1 MGRILWLL
9 GVGIVLFLVR
19 IVLFKTGLIHMVKK
33 WRRTIVDLFHVYQH
47 YKVPEF
53 NGIQENHLYRKVYTY
68 LNSLSSIEDSDF
80 TNLFTGKK
88 SNEIVLRLDRNQVV
102 GDEFL
107 GARVCW
113 TNGEDEEG
121 GAKSFV
127 LKIRKADKRR
137 ILGPY
142 LQHIHTVSDELE
154 QRNTELKRLFI
165 NVVNGRWRSIPFNH
179 PCTFDNIAME
189 TDLKNK
195 VKSDLESFL
204 KGKQYYNR
212 LGRVWKRSYLLY
224 GPSGTGKSS
233 FAAAIANFLDYDV
246 YDVDLSKV
254 ADDSDLKMLLLQTR
268 GKSVIVIED
277 LDRFVKSTAVSVS
290 GILNFTDSILTSCA
304 ADERIMVFTM
314 TGKENIDPAVLRPG
328 RVDVHIHFPLCDF
341 TAFKTLANS
350 YLGVKEHKLFPQVEG
365 IFQNGAT
372 LSPAEIGELMIAN
385 RSSPTRALKY
395 VINALQTDGDR
406 RGNARR
412 SFLESDSRRSEDASS
427 EMSGPLCGG
436 GGGSSPAV
444 KEFRKLYGL
453 LRIKSSRKSESDS
466 ISSASMR
473 PVFVGNFEYETR
485 QSELERLFSK
495 YGRVERVDMK
505 SGYAFVYF
513 EDERDAEDAIRGIDN
528 IPFGYEKRR
537 LSVEWA
543 KGERGKPH
551 GKAASNQ
558 RPTKTLFVINFDPI
572 RTKERDIERHFE
584 PYAKV
589 LNVRIRRN
597 FAFVQFATQED
608 ATKALESTQNSKL
621 MDRVVSIEYALRDDD
636 ERDDR
641 YAASPRRRS
650 PSPVYRRRPS
660 PDYGRPR
667 SPEYDR
673 YKGPDAYER
682 RRSPDYGRRSPEYG
696 RGRSPGYDRYRS
708 RSPVYRGRG

>member
-19 IVLFKTGLIHMVKK
+19 IVLFKTGLIHTVKK
-33 WRRTIVDLFHVYQH
+33 WRRKIIDLFHVYQH
-47 YKVPEF
+47 YKVPELDG
-53 NGIQENHLYRKVYTY
+53 NVQENHLYRKVYTY

-113 TNGEDEEG
+113 INGEDEDGE
-121 GAKSFV
+121 KSFV

-154 QRNTELKRLFI
+154 QRNRELKLFV
-165 NVVNGRWRSIPFNH
+165 NVVNGRWSRSIPFNH

-189 TDLKNK
+189 TDLKSK

-233 FAAAIANFLDYDV
+233 FVAAMANFLDYDV
-246 YDVDLSKV
+246 YDIDLSKV

-268 GKSVIVIED
+268 AKSVIVIED
-277 LDRFVKSTAVSVS
+277 LDRFISAKSTAVSVS

-314 TGKENIDPAVLRPG
+314 TGKEQIDPAMLRPG

-341 TAFKTLANS
+341 TAFKTLANN

-365 IFQNGAT
+365 IFQNGAS

-385 RSSPTRALKY
+385 RNSPTRALKH

-412 SFLESDSRRSEDASS
+412 SFLESGSRRSISEDASS

-436 GGGSSPAV
+436 VAGSSPAV

-453 LRIKSSRKSESDS
+453 LRIKSSRKSESYDV
-466 ISSASMR
+466 A
-473 PVFVGNFEYETR
+473 
-485 QSELERLFSK
+485 
-495 YGRVERVDMK
+495 
-505 SGYAFVYF
+505 
-513 EDERDAEDAIRGIDN
+513 
-528 IPFGYEKRR
+528 
-537 LSVEWA
+537 
-543 KGERGKPH
+543 
-551 GKAASNQ
+551 
-558 RPTKTLFVINFDPI
+558 
-572 RTKERDIERHFE
+572 RDI
-584 PYAKV
+584 
-589 LNVRIRRN
+589 
-597 FAFVQFATQED
+597 
-608 ATKALESTQNSKL
+608 
-621 MDRVVSIEYALRDDD
+621 RD
-636 ERDDR
+636 
-641 YAASPRRRS
+641 
-650 PSPVYRRRPS
+650 
-660 PDYGRPR
+660 G
-667 SPEYDR
+667 
-673 YKGPDAYER
+673 
-682 RRSPDYGRRSPEYG
+682 
-696 RGRSPGYDRYRS
+696 
-708 RSPVYRGRG
+708 